1 MWEMKKTLV
10 LEIYLIEGGVFI
22 ALERSSF
29 PSPDHLILRCIG
41 CCSWSFCYLN
51 FSIKELFLCDV
62 LWISPGVV
70 LGLLVRICIDKPK
83 LFLIKKILSIQ
94 SGHPK
99 EIAVASKDKTSAGC
113 KHYVIDFHEL
123 FHPGIFY
130 GETLLKID

>member
-83 LFLIKKILSIQ
+83 LFLIKKYW
-94 SGHPK
+94 
-99 EIAVASKDKTSAGC
+99 ASK
-113 KHYVIDFHEL
+113 V
-123 FHPGIFY
+123 GILKKSR
-130 GETLLKID
+130 LLQKIKLLQAANIRWLTFTNCLILVFFMGRHFWK